1 MPPFNK
7 ELVMKTLKTYVLVP
21 LDSTSIS
28 NGEKSPFYD
37 ARQLQFIRNLPKD
50 TGGDPSLKD
59 FAASAGFWFV
69 QDSQLVSI
77 PPIIIPFTN
86 LSPFQ
91 FQSGW
96 QKSEVYSLFDDR
108 SAQ

>member
-59 FAASAGFWFV
+59 FAASASETV
-69 QDSQLVSI
+69 VLL
-77 PPIIIPFTN
+77 FTEVIEKR
-86 LSPFQ
+86 LSTL
-91 FQSGW
+91 
-96 QKSEVYSLFDDR
+96 EL
-108 SAQ
+108 